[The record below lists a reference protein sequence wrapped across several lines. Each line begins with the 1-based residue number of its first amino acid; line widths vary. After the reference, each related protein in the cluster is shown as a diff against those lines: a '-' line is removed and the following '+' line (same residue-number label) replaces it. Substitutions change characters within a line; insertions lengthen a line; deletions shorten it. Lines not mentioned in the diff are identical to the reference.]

1 MKKIFIYTSI
11 ALSSVFM
18 LACDSDYL
26 NVKPTTLTDEAI
38 WVDEG
43 LTEAYIINLYTG
55 IRMTEKEA
63 SKDERYIGFGRG
75 FHWAM
80 YASVT
85 DEAVYSNN
93 DQTYLVQ
100 RGQLSPSNYGWMS
113 TVWGRSYR
121 SIREANLALAN
132 ISKTPVTDERRAIL
146 NAEIRFVRAFRY
158 FDLLKGFGGV
168 PIIGDRVM
176 TAKDDFSEFYERQ
189 TIEET
194 VDYIVNELDAV
205 IGVLPEN
212 SGNGDWERGRA
223 TTPAAMAL
231 KSRVLLYAASPLYNF
246 GPSDVAKWQA
256 AADAAKA
263 VMDLNKFSLVTTLSA
278 DPAENYRL
286 LFVAPPNTSEDIFF
300 REYTNT
306 SPSMAMERM
315 NAPNGYGGWGGNC
328 PMQNLVDDY
337 EMDNGLPITDGAS
350 GYDPQDP
357 YTNRDPRFYATVL
370 YNGAQYRGRKIE
382 TFLPGGKDSPDGNE
396 PWNSSPTGYYLRK
409 FLKESIALDDW
420 NNMGTATWRYF
431 RYAEILLNYAEA
443 QNEAVDADASVYA
456 AVNAVRARAGMPD
469 LPAGLSKDEM
479 RERIRNERRIELA
492 YEEHRYFDVRRW
504 LIAEDVENQE
514 AQGISV
520 TKNANGT
527 FTYQVKQALG
537 GKDFQPQHYWFPIPI
552 EEINASGGDIDQ
564 NPFYD

>member
-1 MKKIFIYTSI
+1 MKKISLYILLAAAVTV
-11 ALSSVFM
+11 LSCNDDF
-18 LACDSDYL
+18 L
-26 NVKPTTLTDEAI
+26 NVTPTSLTDEAI
-38 WVDEG
+38 WKDAG

-55 IRMTEKEA
+55 IRLTDKEA

-100 RGQLSPSNYGWMS
+100 RAELSPSNYGWMS

-121 SIREANLALAN
+121 SIREANLVLEK
-132 ISKTPVTDERRAIL
+132 IPSTPLTEERRAML
-146 NAEIRFVRAFRY
+146 VAEIRFIRAFRY

-168 PIIGDRVM
+168 PIVGDEV
-176 TAKDDFSEFYERQ
+176 TELTDDFTPLYQRKS
-189 TIEET
+189 IAET
-194 VDYIVNELDAV
+194 VSYIVNELNAV
-205 IGVLPEN
+205 IGTLPNEAG
-212 SGNGDWERGRA
+212 STWERGRA

-231 KSRVLLYAASPLYNF
+231 KSRVLLYAASPLYT
-246 GPSDVAKWQA
+246 GGTSDVSKWQA
-256 AADAAKA
+256 AATAAKN
-263 VMDLNKFSLVTTLSA
+263 VMDLNKFSLVTNLSA
-278 DPAENYRL
+278 NPAENYRL
-286 LFVAPPNTSEDIFF
+286 YFVAPPTTTEDIFF

-337 EMDNGLPITDGAS
+337 EMTNGLPITDAGS
-350 GYDPQDP
+350 GYNAQNP
-357 YTNRDPRFYATVL
+357 YVNRDPRFYGTIL
-370 YNGAQYRGRKIE
+370 YNGADYRGRKIE

-409 FLKESIALDDW
+409 FLKETITLDDW
-420 NNMGTATWRYF
+420 SNMGTATWRYF

-443 QNEAVDADASVYA
+443 QNEATGPDQSVYD
-456 AVNAVRARAGMPD
+456 AVNAVRLRAGMPA
-469 LPAGLSKDEM
+469 LPGGLSKDQM
-479 RERIRNERRIELA
+479 RARIRNERRVELA

-504 LIAEDVENQE
+504 MIADVQENEQ
-514 AQGISV
+514 ASGISI
-520 TKNANGT
+520 TKNGDGSL
-527 FTYQVKQALG
+527 TYATKVALTN
-537 GKDFQPQHYWFPIPI
+537 KAFKTQHYWFPIPI
-552 EEINASGGDIDQ
+552 EEINASKGAITQ
-564 NPFYD
+564 NPLYE